1 MSPLDEAFDK
11 VVTYVNIGF
20 TIAFTI
26 ECVLKMYAFNPKVCL
41 DVIVVVH
48 PFIAVVANG
57 CVFIK
62 QLW

>member
-41 DVIVVVH
+41 DV
-48 PFIAVVANG
+48 
-57 CVFIK
+57 
-62 QLW
+62 